1 MRLDQ
6 YLVEYGYSQSRNKA
20 QELIKKGLVRVDGEI
35 IRKTSLDVQERQDI
49 VVEEAKQYVSRAG
62 DKLAGFL
69 ENGTYAIVGKNC
81 LDIGSSTG
89 GFVEVLL
96 SHGAAS
102 VTAVDVGTDQ
112 LHERLRGDARINLFE
127 QTDIRSFTCNEPF
140 AVVTCDVSFIGI
152 TEMLSVLDPFV
163 GDVIILLF
171 KPQFEVGKD
180 VKRSSKGVVKD
191 DAAIERAK
199 ARLETTAYTLG
210 WELLES
216 KDSIVKGKEG
226 NAETFYAFKKRRD

>member
-6 YLVEYGYSQSRNKA
+6 YLMSEGLSQSRNKA
-20 QELIKKGLVRVDGEI
+20 QEVIKKGLVRVEG
-35 IRKTSLDVQERQDI
+35 DI
-49 VVEEAKQYVSRAG
+49 VKKPSYDVGEGQSIVLEDAKQYVSRAG

-69 ENGTYAIVGKNC
+69 QGNTYNVATKHC
-81 LDIGSSTG
+81 LDVGSSTG

-102 VTAVDVGTDQ
+102 VTAVDVGSEQ
-112 LHERLRGDARINLFE
+112 FHSSLRDDPRIKLYE
-127 QTDIRSFTCNEPF
+127 QTDIRTFMADVPF
-140 AVVTCDVSFIGI
+140 ELITCDVSFIGI
-152 TEMLSVLDPFV
+152 TEMLPVLDTLAN
-163 GDVIILLF
+163 DVIILLF

-180 VKRSSKGVVKD
+180 VKRTSKGVVKD

-199 ARLETTAYTLG
+199 ARLVSAAYTLG

-226 NAETFYAFKKRRD
+226 NAETFYAFKKRRS